1 VLALTESKA
10 DAKAG
15 ARRTQIRRLLKMNA
29 LEEEG
34 GVPNMLVQH
43 R

>member
-1 VLALTESKA
+1 MLALTECNA
-10 DAKAG
+10 AAKAG
-15 ARRTQIRRLLKMNA
+15 AMRKGIRSSLKMNA

-34 GVPNMLVQH
+34 GVPNTPMQ